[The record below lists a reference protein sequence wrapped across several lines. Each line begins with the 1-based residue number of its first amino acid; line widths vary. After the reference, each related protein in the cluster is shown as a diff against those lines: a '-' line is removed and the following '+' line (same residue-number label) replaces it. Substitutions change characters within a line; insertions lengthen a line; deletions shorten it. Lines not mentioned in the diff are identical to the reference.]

1 LVDRGALPFSY
12 TSVVI
17 ISLRRKLGNKGSEK
31 SNLAVPNG
39 QPNDVMTRQPTVQ
52 EVRKTQDAQL
62 ERLRTL
68 QRDKPLAPLEQRE
81 RIQREID
88 VVTQEIRNLDAIIAG
103 LLKPS
108 PK

>member
-1 LVDRGALPFSY
+1 
-12 TSVVI
+12 
-17 ISLRRKLGNKGSEK
+17 
-31 SNLAVPNG
+31 
-39 QPNDVMTRQPTVQ
+39 MTPEPTIQ
-52 EVRKTQDAQL
+52 EVRKTQEARL

-81 RIQREID
+81 HIQREID